1 MPAVLSTMIELG
13 TPCPPFS
20 LPATTG
26 KGVSRDDATGPAG
39 LLVVFMCN
47 HCPYVVHIR
56 EELARLGRECAA
68 LGVGMVGIN
77 SNDADAYPDD
87 SPEKMAE
94 ESDAAGYTFS
104 YLFDATQDVARA
116 FSAQC
121 TPDFFL
127 YGADGGLFYRG
138 QLDESRPGSGVEV
151 TGEDLRNAINA
162 MVAGEDSPEDQKPS
176 LGCSIKWKA

>member
-1 MPAVLSTMIELG
+1 MPAVASTMIELG
-13 TPCPPFS
+13 TPCPPFD
-20 LPATTG
+20 LPSTTG
-26 KGVSRDDATGPAG
+26 QRVTCDDAAGPAG

-56 EELARLGRECAA
+56 EELALLGRECVA

-77 SNDADAYPDD
+77 ANDVQAYPDD

-94 ESDAAGYTFS
+94 EAVAAGYTFP
-104 YLFDATQDVARA
+104 YLFDASQEVARS

-127 YGADGGLFYRG
+127 YTASGELYYRG
-138 QLDESRPGSGVEV
+138 QLDDSRPRSQVPV
-151 TGEDLRNAINA
+151 TGEDLRSAINA
-162 MVAGEDSPEDQKPS
+162 MVAGEDPPAEQKAS
-176 LGCSIKWKA
+176 LGCSIKWRQ